1 MSKILPLTDSFPPS
15 SLPVPIDSSDEA
27 SHKIIAIACRG
38 GRIFQ
43 RPAVFLKAHSGFFAA
58 FLRHD
63 TSKESEIP
71 YVVFRDHYFAGEETF
86 EHVLRWMHT
95 GDIKAAKTGD
105 DNTENGDG
113 KYWLHDWKAL
123 VDTWLLADYLII
135 PRLQNY
141 ITMVLIRKASTAKLP
156 YELMNY
162 IWAHQNSDIS
172 RLCRVFERLVD
183 AKPCEVVE
191 DNLHKLSPQVL
202 VNLAMSSVHDLKE
215 IRTAA
220 YKVMIGGIEGGP
232 WPTWKTSESAI
243 EALGSMCKIE
253 IDPLDF
259 KVPEC

>member
-1 MSKILPLTDSFPPS
+1 M
-15 SLPVPIDSSDEA
+15 IDNQSDEA

-38 GRIFQ
+38 GRVFQ
-43 RPAVFLKAHSGFFAA
+43 RPAVFLKSHSGFFAT

-71 YVVFRDHYFAGEETF
+71 HVVFRDHYFAGEETF
-86 EHVLRWMHT
+86 EHLLWWMHT
-95 GDIKAAKTGD
+95 RDIKAATTGD

-123 VDTWLLADYLII
+123 VDIWLLADYLII

-172 RLCRVFERLVD
+172 KLCRLFERLVNS
-183 AKPCEVVE
+183 KPCEVVE
-191 DNLHKLSPQVL
+191 DNLLKLSPQAL
-202 VNLAMSSVHDLKE
+202 VNLTLSSTKHLKE
-215 IRTAA
+215 IRVAA
-220 YKVMIGGIEGGP
+220 YKVMIEGIEGGP

-243 EALGSMCKIE
+243 EALGSICEIE
-253 IDPLDF
+253 IDSLAF
-259 KVPEC
+259 KVP

>member
-1 MSKILPLTDSFPPS
+1 M
-15 SLPVPIDSSDEA
+15 IDEQSDEA

-38 GRIFQ
+38 GRVFQ

-63 TSKESEIP
+63 TSKASEIP
-71 YVVFRDHYFAGEETF
+71 HVVFRDHYFAEEETL

-105 DNTENGDG
+105 DHTENGDG

-123 VDTWLLADYLII
+123 VDIWLLADYLII

-141 ITMVLIRKASTAKLP
+141 ITMVLIRRASTAKLP

-172 RLCRVFERLVD
+172 KLCRLFERLVD
-183 AKPCEVVE
+183 SKPCEVVE
-191 DNLHKLSPQVL
+191 DNLLKLSPQVL
-202 VNLAMSSVHDLKE
+202 INLATASAQYLKE
-215 IRTAA
+215 IRAAA
-220 YKVMIGGIEGGP
+220 YKVMIEGIEGIEGGP

-243 EALGSMCKIE
+243 EALGSICQIE
-253 IDPLDF
+253 IDSLDF

>member
-1 MSKILPLTDSFPPS
+1 MHVRILKQNRRVQDVENIATHRFFPTLIAAGTDRFEVGNLIHSKIVQAAQSDM
-15 SLPVPIDSSDEA
+15 IDNQSDEA

-38 GRIFQ
+38 GRVFQ
-43 RPAVFLKAHSGFFAA
+43 RPAVFLKSHSGFFAT

-71 YVVFRDHYFAGEETF
+71 HVVFRDHYFAGEETF
-86 EHVLRWMHT
+86 EHLLWWMHT
-95 GDIKAAKTGD
+95 RDIKAATTGD

-123 VDTWLLADYLII
+123 VDIWLLADYLII

-172 RLCRVFERLVD
+172 KLCRLFERLVNS
-183 AKPCEVVE
+183 KPCEVVE
-191 DNLHKLSPQVL
+191 DNLLKLSPQAL
-202 VNLAMSSVHDLKE
+202 VNLTLSS
-215 IRTAA
+215 T
-220 YKVMIGGIEGGP
+220 
-232 WPTWKTSESAI
+232 
-243 EALGSMCKIE
+243 
-253 IDPLDF
+253 
-259 KVPEC
+259 